1 MQFSR
6 PLKSSAHCL
15 PSPDGA
21 YIATIIQAKLI
32 IRTTRSLQ
40 ATRAIPLP
48 AAFSTSISN
57 LLWSPSSQR
66 ILLSSDNSIR
76 VFSAVT
82 PQYSATIASPTSE
95 TTKAVYIS
103 FGASHDEVIVFSDF
117 GLKLTI
123 FNLTTSTSIDI
134 PGPKLFLPGNAAK
147 GYGYRPKT
155 QHLALLS
162 RGSGKD
168 VISLHSKETYKVFRS
183 WNPDTIDAQALS
195 WSPDGKWLAVIESA
209 AQGHRILFYTADGH
223 LFKAWTGPRPTE
235 DEKDIDCG
243 AGVKTVEW
251 SVDGRQLAVGDYSQR
266 VTLLS
271 TANFSE
277 TMRLDHSTTIRPDG
291 VHIWQEQLKAT
302 PSGLDRSY
310 NLQTQVTCPP
320 TSASSTPAPEAKS
333 GIVSLSIDA
342 SGTLVASR
350 CENLPT
356 TVFIWD
362 SSSKILKA
370 VLIQHSP
377 IAKVTWH
384 PTINE
389 VLVIRC
395 EGDESKGVAY
405 VWEPSWEEP
414 KIVNFGTQLPEGK
427 IMGKAVIRWLRASD
441 SGHPALFFSDTHD
454 CILASISEAGATD
467 VDLPWK
473 DAEEKAVDIYGQLE
487 ESPLVLVPAEKGKA
501 TARQIMDNEPT
512 ITTFGAL
519 DDMDDTFH
527 FKR

>member
-1 MQFSR
+1 M
-6 PLKSSAHCL
+6 
-15 PSPDGA
+15 
-21 YIATIIQAKLI
+21 
-32 IRTTRSLQ
+32 
-40 ATRAIPLP
+40 
-48 AAFSTSISN
+48 
-57 LLWSPSSQR
+57 
-66 ILLSSDNSIR
+66 
-76 VFSAVT
+76 
-82 PQYSATIASPTSE
+82 
-95 TTKAVYIS
+95 
-103 FGASHDEVIVFSDF
+103 
-117 GLKLTI
+117 
-123 FNLTTSTSIDI
+123 
-134 PGPKLFLPGNAAK
+134 
-147 GYGYRPKT
+147 
-155 QHLALLS
+155 
-162 RGSGKD
+162 
-168 VISLHSKETYKVFRS
+168 ISLHSNETYKVFRS
-183 WNPDTIDAQALS
+183 WNPDTIDAQALT

-223 LFKAWTGPRPTE
+223 LFKAWTGPRPAS

-277 TMRLDHSTTIRPDG
+277 AMRLDHSTTIKPEG

-302 PSGLDRSY
+302 PSGLSRSY
-310 NLQTQVTCPP
+310 HLQTQVTCPP
-320 TSASSTPAPEAKS
+320 TSASSTSSPEAKS
-333 GIVSLSIDA
+333 GIVSLAIDA

-395 EGDESKGVAY
+395 EGDESKGAAY

-427 IMGKAVIRWLRASD
+427 IMGKAVIRWLRTPD
-441 SGHPALFFSDTHD
+441 SGFPALLFSDTHD

-487 ESPLVLVPAEKGKA
+487 ESPLVLVPAEKGKV
-501 TARQIMDNEPT
+501 TVRQIMDNEPT
-512 ITTFGAL
+512 ITTFGEAP

>member
-40 ATRAIPLP
+40 ATRATPLP

-57 LLWSPSSQR
+57 FIWSPSSQR
-66 ILLSSDNSIR
+66 ILVSSDNTVR
-76 VFSAVT
+76 VFSAIT

-134 PGPKLFLPGNAAK
+134 PAPKLFLPGNAAK
-147 GYGYRPKT
+147 GYGYRPRT
-155 QHLALLS
+155 QQLALLS

-223 LFKAWTGPRPTE
+223 LFKAWTGPRPAA

-243 AGVKTVEW
+243 AGVKTIEW

-266 VTLLS
+266 VTILS

-277 TMRLDHSTTIRPDG
+277 AMRLDHSTTIKPDG
-291 VHIWQEQLKAT
+291 IRIWQEQLTAT
-302 PSGLDRSY
+302 PSGLERSY

-320 TSASSTPAPEAKS
+320 TSVSSTPAPEAKS
-333 GIVSLSIDA
+333 GIVSLAIDA
-342 SGTLVASR
+342 SGTLIASR

-356 TVFIWD
+356 TAFIWD

-377 IAKVTWH
+377 IAKATWH

-389 VLVIRC
+389 VLLIRC
-395 EGDESKGVAY
+395 EGEESKGVAY

-414 KIVNFGTQLPEGK
+414 KIVNFGSQLPEGK
-427 IMGKAVIRWLRASD
+427 IMGKAVIRWLRTSD
-441 SGHPALFFSDTHD
+441 SGSPALFFSDTHD

-519 DDMDDTFH
+519 DDVDDTFH